1 MSTDRSTHTP
11 QAGFEGAALREI
23 AGSVQGNEAP
33 ATGSHVQVPDAI
45 ERRYLRIGDRYFF
58 PDRTLAFIDDGNR
71 IRVRTENQEVLHSVI
86 AIAQTR
92 GWKIIELAGTE
103 AFRQGM
109 WRAAALR
116 GIEAQGYEP
125 TQAEIVQM
133 QRTRQKLRP
142 SRETEQSPMPVLLE
156 QRTAPTREGSDASDS
171 GRDADGY
178 LTEAAQGGRHLREG
192 PRPPIKGALV
202 AAAAAPYQFDSA
214 QRMSFYATVR
224 TEAGERTI
232 WGADLERALAESYS
246 RPRIGDQVVLAQRG
260 SRPVAVRVATRNAQG
275 ELVGEKRIVAQR
287 ARWSIETPERLR
299 AMEQR
304 AMRVRTEEL
313 LSDAMLDRH
322 PELATAAASIRLAE
336 QYAKRLTGDQA
347 SQRRLV
353 RLIRDRV
360 ADALEQGRAIHLPAR
375 RLQATPM
382 QVRQR
387 TGRGQEELGHD
398 RF

>member
-1 MSTDRSTHTP
+1 MSTDRSPRTP
-11 QAGFEGAALREI
+11 QAGFESAAVGEL
-23 AGSVQGNEAP
+23 AGSVQSNEAP
-33 ATGSHVQVPDAI
+33 ATRSHARVPDAI
-45 ERRYLRIGDRYFF
+45 ERRYLCIGDRYFF

-92 GWKIIELAGTE
+92 GWKVIELAGTE

-109 WRAAALR
+109 WREAALR

-125 TQAEIVQM
+125 TQAEILQM
-133 QRTRQKLRP
+133 QRTRQKSRP
-142 SRETEQSPMPVLLE
+142 SRETGQGPTPVLPE
-156 QRTAPTREGSDASDS
+156 QKAAPTSEGSVAPDS
-171 GRDADGY
+171 GRDSDGY
-178 LTEAAQGGRHLREG
+178 LTAAAQGGRHLREG

-202 AAAAAPYQFDSA
+202 AAAAAPYQFDPA
-214 QRMSFYATVR
+214 QRMSFYTTVR

-232 WGADLERALAESYS
+232 WGADLERALAESSS

-287 ARWSIETPERLR
+287 ARWSIETPEHLR

-304 AMRVRTEEL
+304 AMRVRTGEL

-322 PELATAAASIRLAE
+322 PELATAAASLQLAE
-336 QYAKRLTGDQA
+336 QYAQRLTGDQS

-360 ADALEQGRAIHLPAR
+360 ADALEQGRAIHLPDR

-382 QVRQR
+382 HVRRR
-387 TGRGQEELGHD
+387 TGRDQEELNHE